1 MAGGGVFEKVEE
13 AARVAKRIVK
23 RKPKAA
29 IILGTGLG
37 GLAAKIRVEGEL
49 DYGEIPHF
57 PRPTVVSH
65 AGRMVFGKL
74 AGRDVLTFEG
84 RFHCY
89 EGHQVY
95 DIVLPVRVAKRL
107 GAGTL
112 FLSGACGGMNPLY
125 EKGDIV
131 FLVDHINL
139 MGVNP
144 LVGPNDDRIGPR
156 FPDMSAPYD
165 MELVRAAEASAMK
178 RGIRCHRGVYVAVMG
193 PNLETGAEYRF
204 LRTIGADV
212 VGMSTVPEVL
222 AAVHAGMRVFAASV
236 VTDLCFPDALEPAD
250 INEIIAV
257 ANAAEPKLAAIVC
270 DVLKKL

>member
-1 MAGGGVFEKVEE
+1 MAGGCAFEVVEE
-13 AARVAKRIVK
+13 AVRAAKRIVK
-23 RKPKAA
+23 RKPKVA

-37 GLAAKIRVEGEL
+37 GLASKVRAEGRL

-57 PRPTVVSH
+57 PKPTVVSH

-74 AGRDVLTFEG
+74 AGKDVLTFDG

-89 EGHQVY
+89 EGHSVY

-107 GAGTL
+107 GAQVL
-112 FLSGACGGMNPLY
+112 FLSGACGGMNPIY

-144 LVGPNDDRIGPR
+144 LIGPNDDRIGPR

-165 MELVRAAEASAMK
+165 MDLVHAAEASAMR
-178 RGIRCHRGVYVAVMG
+178 RGIRSHRGVYAAVMG
-193 PNLETGAEYRF
+193 PNLETRAEYRF
-204 LRTIGADV
+204 LRAIGADV
-212 VGMSTVPEVL
+212 VGMSTVPEVI

-250 INEIIAV
+250 IGKIIAV
-257 ANAAEPKLAAIVC
+257 ANEAEPKLAAIAC
-270 DVLKKL
+270 DVLKTL